1 MRKILMLSAAA
12 ALCACGAWAQD
23 AAPIQPEYTSA
34 IGEYFEADN
43 GVVQQVAGLLES
55 PEDLPVAF
63 FLARHA
69 GQDPAV
75 LAGQRASGQSWLQV
89 MRANRLEPDIL
100 HMAVRGFVL
109 SPIFQPIFDKFDEDN
124 PAQWS
129 QAQLTDRDVV
139 NLVNLRFIADQY
151 DYSIYR
157 VMVLRDK
164 GNSYVQI
171 NQNVLQLTQAKDGQQ
186 KAATAGF

>member
-1 MRKILMLSAAA
+1 MRNTLMIM
-12 ALCACGAWAQD
+12 ALASLVACGAWAQD
-23 AAPIQPEYTSA
+23 PALCQTGYTGA
-34 IGEYFEADN
+34 VGEYFEADQ
-43 GVVQQVAGLLES
+43 GVVQQVAGILS
-55 PEDLPVAF
+55 APEDLPVVF
-63 FLARHA
+63 FVARHA

-75 LAGQRASGQSWLQV
+75 VAGQRAAGQSWLQV

-100 HMAVRGFVL
+100 HMQVRGFVL
-109 SPIFQPIFDKFDEDN
+109 SPIFQPIFDKFVEDN
-124 PAQWS
+124 PAQWR

-164 GNSYVQI
+164 GNSYAQI
-171 NQNVLQLTQAKDGQQ
+171 NQNVMQVTQAKDGQG
-186 KAATAGF
+186 KAAAAGF